1 VYVYVKY
8 LGDNIYL
15 PLASMPHPAMSTYLD
30 VTSCPSRF
38 SYSVFSFIRP
48 QGSTQGTVK
57 NIDALSSGNDFRS
70 HFGDRHNL
78 WRLYLDHIY
87 ILMHFVHE
95 RNELRGRVAK
105 TPASYSGLLSSN
117 LGPETGYY
125 D

>member
-1 VYVYVKY
+1 MNANSVKPARLGMMLLQSILWDVYVYVKY

-57 NIDALSSGNDFRS
+57 NIDALLSGNDFRS

-78 WRLYLDHIY
+78 WRLYLAHIY
-87 ILMHFVHE
+87 
-95 RNELRGRVAK
+95 
-105 TPASYSGLLSSN
+105 
-117 LGPETGYY
+117 
-125 D
+125 